1 MSALDIERR
10 DGVSIAHATED
21 LDAANAAN
29 ARRQLDGA
37 LGPDAS
43 SLIVD
48 LGDIRYLDS
57 AALDML
63 LRLGD
68 RLDHRRAKLILV
80 IPETSQLVRLIAI
93 VGLPDA
99 IAVHPTL
106 SAALQQAAK
115 VPAPHST
122 PGGTTPG
129 GTTVGG
135 TTVGGTT
142 AG

>member
-1 MSALDIERR
+1 MSALDIERL
-10 DGVSIAHATED
+10 DGVPVAHVTED
-21 LDAANAAN
+21 LDAANAAHVQ
-29 ARRQLDGA
+29 RQLDGA

-48 LGDIRYLDS
+48 LSDTRYLDS

-68 RLDHRRAKLILV
+68 RLEHRRAKLILV
-80 IPETSQLVRLIAI
+80 IPETSQLMRLATI
-93 VGLPDA
+93 VGLPDV

-115 VPAPHST
+115 ARSTQTAAPQPAP
-122 PGGTTPG
+122 GE
-129 GTTVGG
+129 TTVG
-135 TTVGGTT
+135 
-142 AG
+142 

>member
-1 MSALDIERR
+1 VSALDIERR
-10 DGVSIAHATED
+10 DGVPIAHVTED

-29 ARRQLDGA
+29 AQRQLDGA

-57 AALDML
+57 AAIDML

-80 IPETSQLVRLIAI
+80 IPETSQLMRLVAI
-93 VGLPDA
+93 VGLPAA

-122 PGGTTPG
+122 PGGTIA
-129 GTTVGG
+129 
-135 TTVGGTT
+135 GGTT